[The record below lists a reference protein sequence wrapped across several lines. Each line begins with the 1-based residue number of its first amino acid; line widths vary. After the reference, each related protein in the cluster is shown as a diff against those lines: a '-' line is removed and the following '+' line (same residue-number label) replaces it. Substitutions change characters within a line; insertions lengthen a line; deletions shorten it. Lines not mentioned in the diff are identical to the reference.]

1 MYSYLRR
8 PLLEKQ
14 KIFVDWNFLVLIT
27 SRTFSFSDDD
37 SGKENKKGKKQKN
50 KKKKKKKNRP
60 EQWAMEAILAQR

>member
-1 MYSYLRR
+1 M
-8 PLLEKQ
+8 LEKQ
-14 KIFVDWNFLVLIT
+14 KIFVDLNFPVLIT
-27 SRTFSFSDDD
+27 LTTLFSFSDDD